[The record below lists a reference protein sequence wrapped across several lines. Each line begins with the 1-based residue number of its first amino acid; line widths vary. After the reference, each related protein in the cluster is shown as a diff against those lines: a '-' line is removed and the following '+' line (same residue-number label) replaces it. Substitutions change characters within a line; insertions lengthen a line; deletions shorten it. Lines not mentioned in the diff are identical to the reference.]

1 MRIALVHPTYWPE
14 VRRGSE
20 RVIHDLG
27 VALAECGHEVTVL
40 TTHAGPSGA
49 ATEEG
54 MRVLR
59 ARRPP
64 APPGL
69 AAYEY
74 HLTSVPAAYRRLRRG
89 GFDVAHCFFP
99 TDAWAA
105 LRARERGGPPV
116 VATNHGVPTREYL
129 VARRYR
135 LDMQL
140 RIAREADECT
150 VLSEAAARPYRRY
163 LLRDPVILPGGVRG
177 AEFDVKAERAAAPTL
192 FCASALGDPRKRA
205 GLLFAAFERV
215 RRERPDTRL
224 VVARPRDPFMSAAAP
239 ALPEGGEWIDVE
251 GPGALARAYASAWAT
266 VNAAPGEAF
275 GLVLVESLAA
285 GTPVV
290 GDRSGATPEIL
301 GEEPVG
307 ATFAPD
313 DERELAGAMLE
324 ALELAERPQ
333 TPAAC
338 KARAQA
344 FDWGQ
349 LVRRY
354 EEVYER
360 VVARGRGERN

>member
-27 VALAECGHEVTVL
+27 VALAERGHDVTVL
-40 TTHAGPSGA
+40 TTHDGPSSLA
-49 ATEEG
+49 IEDG

-64 APPGL
+64 QPPGL

-74 HLTSVPAAYRRLRRG
+74 HLTSAPAAYWRLRRG
-89 GFDVAHCFFP
+89 AFDVAHCFFP

-163 LLRDPVILPGGVRG
+163 LLRDPVILPGGVLA
-177 AEFDVKAERAAAPTL
+177 AEFESDAERAAAPTF

-215 RRERPDTRL
+215 RAVRPDARL
-224 VVARPRDPFMSAAAP
+224 VVARSRDPFMSAEPP
-239 ALPEGGEWIDVE
+239 ALPEAAKWIDVE

-290 GDRSGATPEIL
+290 GDSSGATPEIL
-301 GEEPVG
+301 GGEPVG

-313 DERELAGAMLE
+313 DEADLARAMLA
-324 ALELAERPQ
+324 ALELAERPE
-333 TPAAC
+333 TRAAC
-338 KARAQA
+338 KARAQEY
-344 FDWGQ
+344 DWAR
-349 LVRRY
+349 LAERY
-354 EEVYER
+354 EAVYER
-360 VVARGRGERN
+360 VVARAR

>member
-27 VALAECGHEVTVL
+27 AALAARGHEVTLL
-40 TTHAGPSGA
+40 TTHAGPSSEA
-49 ATEEG
+49 VEDG
-54 MRVLR
+54 MRVRR

-64 APPGL
+64 QPPGL

-74 HLTSVPAAYRRLRRG
+74 HLTSAPAAYWRLRRG

-163 LLRDPVILPGGVRG
+163 LLRDPVILPGGVRA
-177 AEFDVKAERAAAPTL
+177 AEFEAAVERAAAPTF

-215 RRERPDTRL
+215 RAERPDARL
-224 VVARPRDPFMSAAAP
+224 VVARQRDPFMSARAP
-239 ALPEGGEWIDVE
+239 ELPEAAEWVDVE

-290 GDRSGATPEIL
+290 GDGSGAAPEII
-301 GEEPVG
+301 GGEPVG
-307 ATFAPD
+307 ATFPPD
-313 DERELAGAMLE
+313 DEAGLARAMLA
-324 ALELAERPQ
+324 ALELAERPE
-333 TPAAC
+333 TRAAC
-338 KARAQA
+338 RARGGEY
-344 FDWGQ
+344 DWDR
-349 LVRRY
+349 LAERY
-354 EEVYER
+354 EAVYER
-360 VVARGRGERN
+360 VVARAR